1 MRRSS
6 RNPPTARIALAALAI
21 VSISWLAFAATAR
34 AESYQGSGDTG
45 WTEDNQ
51 RDCCDDAVA
60 LAQQNS
66 ASMCSAAGGEPRV
79 HFSSNRG
86 LCDWDVDGDGD
97 DQTFR
102 CTATAE
108 VDCW

>member
-1 MRRSS
+1 MRPGSCD
-6 RNPPTARIALAALAI
+6 TAYARIVLATLAV
-21 VSISWLAFAATAR
+21 VSASMLVFAGAAR

-51 RDCCDDAVA
+51 RDCCDDAVD

-66 ASMCSAAGGEPRV
+66 AAMCRNAGGEPRM

-86 LCDWDVDGDGD
+86 LCDWDEDGDGD
-97 DQTFR
+97 DQVFR